1 MGQTV
6 VCLYGS
12 GIGVPLVFRFM
23 RWNRARLA
31 SVVLV
36 VLVVL
41 AGCSSA
47 GGGGGGD
54 AGDAGDG
61 ADLSDGA
68 EADGGGNSDGAGDGG
83 GDGDAPEE
91 ASKASFDAGESAD
104 ASGPAVERAIVRTG
118 TVEIEVES
126 YENAT
131 TVLREL
137 VRDRG
142 GFVAG
147 SERTVHGEGNR
158 SWTSGE
164 LVLRVPSE
172 NFSSVFDGARGVGT
186 VESATSDT
194 EDVTDRLVDL
204 DARLDNLRT
213 QRDRLR
219 VLYDRANGT
228 EEVLEVGR
236 ELSEV
241 QGEIERLEAERRSL
255 EERVALSTLTVRL
268 HEPRPERPTVEG
280 TAFHEVGLVAAFL
293 ESVDG
298 VVVALRTVVVAVA
311 YATPYLL
318 VFGLPLAGLAA
329 VVYRRR

>member
-1 MGQTV
+1 MDA
-6 VCLYGS
+6 S
-12 GIGVPLVFRFM
+12 SVFRFM
-23 RWNRARLA
+23 RWNRARLVTVA
-31 SVVLV
+31 IV

-41 AGCSSA
+41 AGCSGA

-61 ADLSDGA
+61 ADLSAGA
-68 EADGGGNSDGAGDGG
+68 EADGGGSGDGGDGSG
-83 GDGDAPEE
+83 GDGDAPGDR
-91 ASKASFDAGESAD
+91 ASKASFAAGERAD

-118 TVEIEVES
+118 TVEAEVES
-126 YENAT
+126 YDDAT
-131 TVLREL
+131 TALREL
-137 VRDRG
+137 VRERG

-158 SWTSGE
+158 SWTSGK
-164 LVLRVPSE
+164 LVLRVPSG
-172 NFSSVFDGARGVGT
+172 NFSAVFYGARGVGT

-204 DARLDNLRT
+204 DARLDNLKT

-219 VLYDRANGT
+219 VLYDRANET

-241 QGEIERLEAERRSL
+241 QGEIERLEAQRRSL

-268 HEPRPERPTVEG
+268 HEPRPERPGVEQR
-280 TAFHEVGLVAAFL
+280 AFHEVGLVAAFL

-311 YATPYLL
+311 YAAPYLL

-329 VVYRRR
+329 VVHRRR

>member
-1 MGQTV
+1 MGT
-6 VCLYGS
+6 
-12 GIGVPLVFRFM
+12 PPEFPFM
-23 RWNRARLA
+23 RWDRARLVT
-31 SVVLV
+31 VVLV

-41 AGCSSA
+41 AGCSGA
-47 GGGGGGD
+47 GDGGG
-54 AGDAGDG
+54 GDAGDG
-61 ADLSDGA
+61 ADLSAGA
-68 EADGGGNSDGAGDGG
+68 EADGGGSGGETDGGDGS
-83 GDGDAPEE
+83 GDGDAPAER
-91 ASKASFDAGESAD
+91 ASKASFAVGESAG

-118 TVEIEVES
+118 TVEAEVES
-126 YENAT
+126 YDDAT
-131 TVLREL
+131 TALREL
-137 VRDRG
+137 VRERG

-147 SERTVHGEGNR
+147 SERTVHGEGNQ

-172 NFSSVFDGARGVGT
+172 NFSAVFDGARGVGT

-204 DARLDNLRT
+204 NARLENLKS

-219 VLYDRANGT
+219 VLYDRANET

-241 QGEIERLEAERRSL
+241 QGEIERLEAERRAL

-268 HEPRPERPTVEG
+268 HEPRPERSTVEEA
-280 TAFHEVGLVAAFL
+280 AFHEVGLVAAFL

-311 YATPYLL
+311 YAAPYLL
-318 VFGLPLAGLAA
+318 VFGLPLAGLGA
-329 VVYRRR
+329 VLYRRRQ